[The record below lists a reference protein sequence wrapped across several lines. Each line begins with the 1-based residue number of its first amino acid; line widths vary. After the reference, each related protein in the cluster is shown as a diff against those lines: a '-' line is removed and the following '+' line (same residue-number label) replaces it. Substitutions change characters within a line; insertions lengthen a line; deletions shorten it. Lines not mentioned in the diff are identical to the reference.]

1 MTVKIRPFHL
11 AIPVT
16 NLHTAH
22 DWYTNILECTLGRKS
37 EEWIDFNFFGHQLV
51 AHLVS
56 IKEDGASTNPVDGE
70 QVPSRHFGIIMQIED
85 WEALVQHLKEKE
97 IQFLIQPQI
106 RFKGKDGEQS
116 TFFILDPFGNSLEF
130 KAFQDD
136 SQIFKKTNI

>member
-16 NLHTAH
+16 NINTAH
-22 DWYTNILECTLGRKS
+22 EWYTNILGCTVGRKS

-51 AHLVS
+51 AHMVS
-56 IKEDGASTNPVDGE
+56 IKNDRIPTNHVEGE
-70 QVPSRHFGIIMQIED
+70 EVPSRHFGIIMQIPD
-85 WEALVQHLKEKE
+85 WEDLVRNLKDKG

-116 TFFILDPFGNSLEF
+116 TFFILDPFSNALEF
-130 KAFQDD
+130 KAFQNDRH
-136 SQIFKKTNI
+136 IFN